1 MQVQSSKPRKQRK
14 WRANAPLHKKKEFCS
29 SMLSKELKQNFKI
42 NAMQVRKG
50 DTVKVMRGDLKG
62 ASGSVI
68 RVDIKKGRVYID
80 NLTMKKSDGK
90 VVERPFQASNLQI
103 TALVL
108 EDKRRKGILER
119 KAGG

>member
-1 MQVQSSKPRKQRK
+1 
-14 WRANAPLHKKKEFCS
+14 
-29 SMLSKELKQNFKI
+29 
-42 NAMQVRKG
+42 MQVRKG